1 MVLEMVIFQN
11 LTVRKGYLM
20 FNKLA
25 AAATLSICTISSLNG
40 LTLQEGVNE
49 VLSTNPIVQE
59 RLHNY
64 RATLEDLRT
73 TEAQYLPT
81 LDYAA
86 TYAREITNSPST
98 RIQNSGGDVSLNG
111 YEHSLQLTQNLFN
124 GFGTTYE
131 SDYNK
136 ARILAAAYNYVENA
150 NDTAFNFTT
159 AYINAVKAR
168 DIVDIARANVTYNQ
182 DISKKVEKLFNA
194 GMTTRSEVE
203 KAETSLALAQ
213 SNFVVSQNNLDDAL
227 FNLERVYGKS
237 VKSQELQIG
246 TFLGELP
253 STLEEMREY
262 ARLHNPSVL
271 VNDYNIKAAN
281 AQRSSLKKG
290 YYPSIDAFVRQ
301 SLANGV
307 GGLPGDDDRT
317 KYGITLNYNLYRGG
331 ADESQIQKSLSKIN
345 QESEVRR
352 DTLRK
357 LDEQGSLSW
366 SARKNIT
373 SQLTYLKQ
381 YEATSKKTLA
391 LYEKEYDLGRRS
403 LLDLTTAQ
411 NDHIS
416 SQTQIIR
423 AENDLL
429 LAHYRILDAMGS
441 MVSTILGTQSDLS
454 FKKVGLQSL
463 DNRLDNDSRI
473 ENLIFADRKVD
484 KYKRDIQQ

>member
-1 MVLEMVIFQN
+1 
-11 LTVRKGYLM
+11 M

-25 AAATLSICTISSLNG
+25 VAATLSVCTISWLNA

-81 LDYAA
+81 LDYAG
-86 TYAREITNSPST
+86 TYGRERTKSPST
-98 RIQNSGGDVSLNG
+98 SFQNISMNS

-168 DIVDIARANVTYNQ
+168 DIVDIAQSNVTYNQ
-182 DISKKVEKLFNA
+182 DISIKVEKLFNA

-227 FNLERVYGKS
+227 FNLERVYGKN
-237 VKSQELQIG
+237 VKAQELQAER
-246 TFLGELP
+246 FSGEIP
-253 STLEEMREY
+253 SSIEEMREY

-281 AQRSSLKKG
+281 AQRSSLQKG
-290 YYPSIDAFVRQ
+290 YYPSIDAFARQ
-301 SLANGV
+301 SWANDV
-307 GGLPGDDDRT
+307 GGLAGDDDRT
-317 KYGITLNYNLYRGG
+317 KYGVTLNYNLYRGG

-345 QESEVRR
+345 QEAEVRR

-391 LYEKEYDLGRRS
+391 LYEKEYDLGRRT

-416 SQTQIIR
+416 SQTQIVR

-441 MVSTILGTQSDLS
+441 MVSTVLGTQSDVS
-454 FKKVGLQSL
+454 FQKVGLKSL
-463 DNRLDNDSRI
+463 DNRLDNDDRI

-484 KYKRDIQQ
+484 KYKRDIKQ